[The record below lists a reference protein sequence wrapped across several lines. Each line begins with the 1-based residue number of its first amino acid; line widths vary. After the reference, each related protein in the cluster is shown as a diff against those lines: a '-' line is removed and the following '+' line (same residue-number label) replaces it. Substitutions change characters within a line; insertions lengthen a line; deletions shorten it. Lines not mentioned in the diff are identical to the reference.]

1 MKAIALTPY
10 RAAVLRTL
18 RARHAHPTAAEIYRL
33 VRRRRLG
40 VAFATIYNALHWL
53 TRRGLVA
60 ELKFGHGAS
69 RYDPIIRRH
78 DHRLCM
84 SCGVWWITRLPCRR
98 RSGGV
103 RAAGRGF
110 ASTATV
116 SNCSVFAP
124 AAGPARR
131 LIALPEAQHCMA
143 IINTPLRPARSG

>member
-84 SCGVWWITRLPCRR
+84 SCGALVDYEVALPPKIWWR
-98 RSGGV
+98 
-103 RAAGRGF
+103 AGRRQGF
-110 ASTATV
+110 RV
-116 SNCSVFAP
+116 D
-124 AAGPARR
+124 RYR
-131 LIALPEAQHCMA
+131 LELFGLCPRCRTSEKAH
-143 IINTPLRPARSG
+143 RPT